1 MWPSRRPSWC
11 SGWRSMAA
19 VRAEV
24 LELVF
29 AGAVL
34 AVFGSAVAALYGRV
48 SRQAPTLLAAI
59 VAPAAAV
66 AWVVFALEP
75 TAELALAAG
84 GLTVCA
90 AFQLLVLRLGRVGRC
105 GRQGGRGA
113 GR

>member
-34 AVFGSAVAALYGRV
+34 AVFGSAVGALYGRI
-48 SRQAPTLLAAI
+48 SRQALTLLAAI
-59 VAPAAAV
+59 G
-66 AWVVFALEP
+66 
-75 TAELALAAG
+75 AG
-84 GLTVCA
+84 GVGGAGC
-90 AFQLLVLRLGRVGRC
+90 RRRVGRLRARAD
-105 GRQGGRGA
+105 GRAGARRGRAHRLRRLSAAGA
-113 GR
+113 QTRSARR